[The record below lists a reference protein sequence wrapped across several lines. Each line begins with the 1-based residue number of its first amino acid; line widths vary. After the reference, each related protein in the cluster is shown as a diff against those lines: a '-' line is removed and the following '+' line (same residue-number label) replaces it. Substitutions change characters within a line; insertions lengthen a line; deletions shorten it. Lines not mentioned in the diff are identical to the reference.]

1 MIKRL
6 INYFTDPWKATPEE
20 IEGHVPYMGRYHLIF
35 KNRYCPFNIFINK
48 IFAFASDPNDMHDHP
63 WSFVSIIIKNG
74 YWEYRPGMK
83 KIWRGPG
90 NINYRKAETLHRVEL
105 LEEGYNAKPSWSI
118 VFIGPFRRKWQFLTN
133 EERHEDD
140 EAKELGDSKYVR
152 SLNERYVIF
161 YDDRPRMDT
170 TKK

>member
-1 MIKRL
+1 
-6 INYFTDPWKATPEE
+6 
-20 IEGHVPYMGRYHLIF
+20 
-35 KNRYCPFNIFINK
+35 
-48 IFAFASDPNDMHDHP
+48 MHDHP

-90 NINYRKAETLHRVEL
+90 SINYRKAETLHRVTL

-118 VFIGPFRRKWQFLTN
+118 VFIGPFRRKWQFLTD

-152 SLNERYVIF
+152 SLNETYVIF

-170 TKK
+170 TKKYSLY